1 MSPGFYKRK
10 ILGVWVDLNQ
20 SHTPEHFYYFD
31 TLDQLGL
38 CAWLASFFLKKK
50 QNLCNCVFD
59 DFFILFLKNFII

>member
-1 MSPGFYKRK
+1 MLPDFYKRK

-38 CAWLASFFLKKK
+38 CAWLASFFFKKK
-50 QNLCNCVFD
+50 KNLCY
-59 DFFILFLKNFII
+59 

>member
-1 MSPGFYKRK
+1 MLPDFYKRK

-20 SHTPEHFYYFD
+20 SHTPEHFYYFG

-50 QNLCNCVFD
+50 KTFVVEFLMI
-59 DFFILFLKNFII
+59 FFYFIV

>member
-38 CAWLASFFLKKK
+38 CAWLAFFFFKKK
-50 QNLCNCVFD
+50 KTFVIEFLMI
-59 DFFILFLKNFII
+59 FFILFF

>member
-1 MSPGFYKRK
+1 MLPDFYKRK

-50 QNLCNCVFD
+50 KKPLLLSF
-59 DFFILFLKNFII
+59 